1 LKDWSF
7 HKRGTEV
14 LQGILLYV
22 RKSTTQLEPIARSLL
37 EIMEYPDRCAR
48 SQCLKEEML
57 AHDLYSLVHLP
68 EEMKTWELLLRDLA
82 GASESEIDSDDS
94 DYAGDS
100 GSDVQDC

>member
-1 LKDWSF
+1 
-7 HKRGTEV
+7 
-14 LQGILLYV
+14 
-22 RKSTTQLEPIARSLL
+22 
-37 EIMEYPDRCAR
+37 
-48 SQCLKEEML
+48 LKEEMF

-82 GASESEIDSDDS
+82 GATESEIDSDDS